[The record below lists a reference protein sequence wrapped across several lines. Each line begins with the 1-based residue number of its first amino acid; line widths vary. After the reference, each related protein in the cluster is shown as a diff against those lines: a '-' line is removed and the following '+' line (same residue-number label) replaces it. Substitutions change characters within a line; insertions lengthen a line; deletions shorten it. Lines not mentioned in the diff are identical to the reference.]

1 MLCLECTTLPRG
13 KANWR
18 QYFKDTADS
27 AAKYDCRFSRP
38 TLDCFILS
46 TVSKTVWPD
55 SDARPWFLPMIYK
68 LLRYNRLVK
77 DSAPQIAWP
86 SKQASA
92 YASVSFFFVQLW
104 SGNVDSKR
112 SVSKASASAVDDSY
126 TRSLPELSLSLSSSG
141 SQDIPR
147 WVFLQQKCYAGDCNL
162 LSKETFLWGY

>member
-1 MLCLECTTLPRG
+1 M
-13 KANWR
+13 
-18 QYFKDTADS
+18 
-27 AAKYDCRFSRP
+27 
-38 TLDCFILS
+38 
-46 TVSKTVWPD
+46 WPD
-55 SDARPWFLPMIYK
+55 SDARSWFLPMIYK
-68 LLRYNRLVK
+68 LLRYNRLVN

-92 YASVSFFFVQLW
+92 YASVSFFFIQLW

-126 TRSLPELSLSLSSSG
+126 TRSLPELSFSLSSSG

-162 LSKETFLWGY
+162 LSKETFLWMAETVIRLEHVWLVPKCQRRRARKPEVNISHGSTVVSARFSK

>member
-55 SDARPWFLPMIYK
+55 SDARSWFLPMIYK

-92 YASVSFFFVQLW
+92 YASVSFFCSALKWKRWFQEECFKSFGLS
-104 SGNVDSKR
+104 SGRFLYKITSGVVTLSLLIR
-112 SVSKASASAVDDSY
+112 LAGHSSVSFSS
-126 TRSLPELSLSLSSSG
+126 TEMLRGGLQPSL
-141 SQDIPR
+141 
-147 WVFLQQKCYAGDCNL
+147 
-162 LSKETFLWGY
+162 

>member
-77 DSAPQIAWP
+77 DSAPQCAP
-86 SKQASA
+86 NRLAFEAGVSLCLSFFFFCSA
-92 YASVSFFFVQLW
+92 LKWKRWFQEECFKSFGLSSGRFLYKITSGVVTLSLLIRLAGHSSVSFSSTEMLRGGLQP
-104 SGNVDSKR
+104 
-112 SVSKASASAVDDSY
+112 
-126 TRSLPELSLSLSSSG
+126 SL
-141 SQDIPR
+141 
-147 WVFLQQKCYAGDCNL
+147 
-162 LSKETFLWGY
+162 